1 MEQSKAIE
9 EIQAQQAHVHKLE
22 SEWKLK
28 EAKML
33 SEMKQREVE
42 MQQQLEQERAK
53 LQQLQA
59 EKEVA
64 IAAASVR
71 AYENFEGFEDHNEG
85 IDTQIG
91 SACYRRL
98 KTEAP
103 LNPDIASFQSRQA
116 ASARTLNQES
126 ANPAQAIASSLSMNR
141 LPVPEPT
148 TFSGDPLRFTDWKVS
163 FITLSDRKPLP
174 VSETMFYLKNYLAGE
189 ARKAVEGFFYR
200 DSENAYNGAW
210 KVLQDRYG
218 NLFIIQKAFRDK
230 LMKWPKISTKDPLA
244 L

>member
-64 IAAASVR
+64 IAAARVR
-71 AYENFEGFEDHNEG
+71 ACDSFEGFESHNEE
-85 IDTQIG
+85 INTQIS
-91 SACYRRL
+91 SACFIKL
-98 KTEAP
+98 KTEPP
-103 LNPDIASFQSRQA
+103 LNPDATSFQPRQA
-116 ASARTLNQES
+116 AFERT
-126 ANPAQAIASSLSMNR
+126 M
-141 LPVPEPT
+141 T
-148 TFSGDPLRFTDWKVS
+148 LR
-163 FITLSDRKPLP
+163 
-174 VSETMFYLKNYLAGE
+174 
-189 ARKAVEGFFYR
+189 
-200 DSENAYNGAW
+200 
-210 KVLQDRYG
+210 
-218 NLFIIQKAFRDK
+218 
-230 LMKWPKISTKDPLA
+230 
-244 L
+244 